1 METLYYNLQDPPQWD
16 PQPEDLPSD
25 SGAVLVMRHSVR
37 YPMVAGQ
44 FGTQIELTPIGI
56 ERAND
61 LGRTW
66 GDRIQKVSSSSSF
79 RCIKTGEQIILG
91 AGLNLSLIHI

>member
-44 FGTQIELTPIGI
+44 FGTQIELLQ
-56 ERAND
+56 E
-61 LGRTW
+61 
-66 GDRIQKVSSSSSF
+66 SSVQ
-79 RCIKTGEQIILG
+79 TILEEPG
-91 AGLNLSLIHI
+91 ATASKKSQQFILSMYQNR